1 MKGRGQ
7 GMANRIRGGAAVAIG
22 VASLLAAAPAQG
34 QSQGAGGASAGP
46 QAQGTETI
54 SARVTATVPGTGIT
68 IDRGTGDGV
77 QLGDRVLFSE
87 RGGTQQ
93 FGTVIELEG
102 RAAVVR
108 PEDPSFRPGP
118 GVRATITVP
127 ASRFDEPEMPTT
139 KVPVSGQEAPAP
151 SAGDKP
157 KPEWSNKDE
166 SWEFDMPLLAE
177 VGAVKTWNRPPSYS
191 GRTYLSLDHIIDS
204 EDDRGDTFL
213 RAGGGFQAENAFGKG
228 GLLHFDGEWNARR
241 ASLPFENDESD
252 RTFRLDR
259 LSYTL
264 GGNRHD
270 PTRVQFGRF
279 LQDGMPEFGIL
290 DGASFGRRL
299 ESGNSYG
306 LSAGFLPEPD
316 KDQQSLEDFQ
326 LSAWYRWVQD
336 ETERFTITGGYQKTW
351 HNETRDRDLLV
362 ARLQY
367 APVEG
372 WNVYSTMW
380 IDLYGV
386 GDNVK
391 SSGPELTYMIL
402 DARKKL
408 SDTTGVDLE
417 YRHQAYPE
425 LRRADFPPVGL
436 QQIENARVD
445 RASATMWRW
454 LRPRDG
460 ANGRNGM
467 RVFGRAGGWLDE
479 EDSGGDGEIGLE
491 FYDTFQP
498 GGRLDIAGFTSAGKF
513 SSLIGGRIRYG
524 HYGAKR
530 SWSALYEIRLN
541 DITGFGN
548 DTDDQA
554 LHRIRGSY
562 EFYRSSGLSASFSA
576 EAQFQDLEDQVFLG
590 FFLQRTF

>member
-1 MKGRGQ
+1 MKRRKGTMNIRTWTGIARTLLFATLMCALTSGR
-7 GMANRIRGGAAVAIG
+7 A
-22 VASLLAAAPAQG
+22 LG
-34 QSQGAGGASAGP
+34 QSEGQT
-46 QAQGTETI
+46 TEDI
-54 SARVTATVPGTGIT
+54 PARVTATVPGTGIL
-68 IDRGTGDGV
+68 IDRGAGDGL
-77 QLGDRVLFSE
+77 QLGDRVVFSE

-102 RAAVVR
+102 RGAVIR
-108 PEDPSFRPGP
+108 PEDPAFRPGP

-127 ASRFDEPEMPTT
+127 ASRFEGPETATDLVPIPRAEPAKPEN
-139 KVPVSGQEAPAP
+139 GAPAP
-151 SAGDKP
+151 GDP
-157 KPEWSNKDE
+157 KWTNKDE

-177 VGAVKTWNRPPSYS
+177 VGAVKTWNRPPSYT
-191 GRTYLSLDHIIDS
+191 GRAYLSFDHIMDTEDERSDS
-204 EDDRGDTFL
+204 FL
-213 RAGGGFQAENAFGKG
+213 RAGGSFQAENAFGRG
-228 GLLHFDGEWNARR
+228 GLLHFDGEWNARH
-241 ASLPFENDESD
+241 AQIPFENDESD
-252 RTFRLDR
+252 RTIRLDR
-259 LSYTL
+259 LSYTM

-270 PTRVQFGRF
+270 TTRIQFGRF

-290 DGASFGRRL
+290 DGASFGQRF

-306 LSAGFLPEPD
+306 ASVGFLPEPD

-336 ETERFTITGGYQKTW
+336 ETERFTVTGGYQKTW
-351 HNETRDRDLLV
+351 HNGTRDRDLLV

-402 DARKKL
+402 DARKRL
-408 SDTTGVDLE
+408 NDRTGVDLE

-425 LRRADFPPVGL
+425 LRRNDFRQVAL
-436 QQIENARVD
+436 QQLEDARVD
-445 RASATMWRW
+445 RLSATIWRW
-454 LRPRDG
+454 LRPRNAGDG
-460 ANGRNGM
+460 RSGLRA
-467 RVFGRAGGWLDE
+467 FGRAGAWLDE
-479 EDSGGDGEIGLE
+479 EDSGGDGEMGLQL
-491 FYDTFQP
+491 YDVFMP
-498 GGRLDIAGFTSAGKF
+498 GGRLDVSGFTSSGKF
-513 SSLIGGRIRYG
+513 TSLVGGRVRFG
-524 HYGAKR
+524 HYGPKR

-541 DITGFGN
+541 DITGFN
-548 DTDDQA
+548 NNTDDQTQ
-554 LHRIRGSY
+554 HRVRGSY
-562 EFYRSSGLSASFSA
+562 EFYRASGLSASFSA